1 MKQITF
7 QIDDQKHASLVL
19 AARIREIPF
28 IGNEP
33 DWEAFYNSWHLDA
46 EAIVQRE
53 AAKLIGL
60 DPDLSAQML
69 VRLQTALTPAP
80 TPIPA
85 PTPETTTIEETQ
97 P

>member
-1 MKQITF
+1 MAQIAF
-7 QIDDQKHASLVL
+7 DIDDQKKASLVL

-33 DWEAFYNSWHLDA
+33 DWEAFYNPWHLDA
-46 EAIVQRE
+46 EGVVQSA
-53 AAKLIGL
+53 AAKMIGL

-69 VRLQTALTPAP
+69 ARLQTALTPASVI
-80 TPIPA
+80 IPD
-85 PTPETTTIEETQ
+85 PETTIEETV